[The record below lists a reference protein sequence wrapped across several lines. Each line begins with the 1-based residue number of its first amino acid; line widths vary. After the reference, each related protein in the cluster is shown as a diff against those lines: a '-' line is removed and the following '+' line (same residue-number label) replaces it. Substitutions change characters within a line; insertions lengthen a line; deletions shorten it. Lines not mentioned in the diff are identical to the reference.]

1 MNKKKKKFEPVK
13 SRSWDYIKDTESTTK
28 ETIGKQSVNDKET
41 IGKQSVND
49 KETIG
54 KQSVNDKETIGK
66 QSVNDKET
74 TGKQSVNDKE
84 TIGKQSVND
93 KETTG
98 KQSVNDKSENNLT
111 LSEAKKSIFNLTG
124 LQKSIFEYVMNNLN
138 SNLET
143 ELITTDE
150 LLNIVSCSA
159 HTLKVLIARLY
170 KKKLLIN
177 LHSKTGKGGFRKFMV
192 TKITHKAFCECV
204 AESRAIGKQE
214 QSLMS
219 SIYNSNTTNTIK
231 NKVREID
238 TTKNHSIEQKD
249 QLITEMQKQIAE
261 LQKRHH
267 QDDSTSSAIE
277 KTEVDNDDLYEI
289 DISPLEPFGFTQKHL
304 KQVIAFNSKL
314 DDRSK
319 INADDL
325 EESIQHYAW
334 ALENRFEEMTEKYGK
349 SFANNKLKILMGVL
363 KKGQSWTEPQFRSAE
378 EIALEEQVKANKEK
392 LKKLQALQ
400 EEAFNSAYELWKLEL
415 TKEQYTK
422 IKDSLPSSY
431 ANLSDGSKMLVTA
444 LKNHFRENVYKG

>member
-1 MNKKKKKFEPVK
+1 MPKIEDFKRKKIRAWDNDLLQSLKITTPTENNEDSKEVQLGSNKDSKEVQLESNSLNQILPRISTNEKKILVVLIRKMIESESNCTQDMNTNTLALSVG
-13 SRSWDYIKDTESTTK
+13 TT
-28 ETIGKQSVNDKET
+28 VNGLKTGLKRLVEKGVIRRD
-41 IGKQSVND
+41 
-49 KETIG
+49 
-54 KQSVNDKETIGK
+54 
-66 QSVNDKET
+66 
-74 TGKQSVNDKE
+74 TGKRGVGGVIRFSTSSNIKNKLLNFLSDDLNDFEK
-84 TIGKQSVND
+84 GSNKGSD
-93 KETTG
+93 A
-98 KQSVNDKSENNLT
+98 ENND
-111 LSEAKKSIFNLTG
+111 F
-124 LQKSIFEYVMNNLN
+124 V
-138 SNLET
+138 
-143 ELITTDE
+143 
-150 LLNIVSCSA
+150 
-159 HTLKVLIARLY
+159 
-170 KKKLLIN
+170 
-177 LHSKTGKGGFRKFMV
+177 
-192 TKITHKAFCECV
+192 
-204 AESRAIGKQE
+204 
-214 QSLMS
+214 S

-238 TTKNHSIEQKD
+238 AAKNHSIEQKD
-249 QLITEMQKQIAE
+249 QLIAEMQKQIAE

>member
-1 MNKKKKKFEPVK
+1 MASLEDLSK
-13 SRSWDYIKDTESTTK
+13 SIGVDLKPSNHKAGKRRRSWLLEEDIDKKETGDNQSTKGLQTGDNQSTKGLQTGDNQSTKGLQTGDNQSTEST
-28 ETIGKQSVNDKET
+28 IYDYHS
-41 IGKQSVND
+41 
-49 KETIG
+49 
-54 KQSVNDKETIGK
+54 
-66 QSVNDKET
+66 
-74 TGKQSVNDKE
+74 
-84 TIGKQSVND
+84 
-93 KETTG
+93 
-98 KQSVNDKSENNLT
+98 
-111 LSEAKKSIFNLTG
+111 LTG
-124 LQKSIFEYVMNNLN
+124 IQKKIIEYMYKSCLDPKYRITEKINILDIQTALEIGESSAKTSILRLKEKKCIFINSRKNGRGGWCKYEIERNLFQSILKGLQTDINSSNGLPIYNN
-138 SNLET
+138 S
-143 ELITTDE
+143 
-150 LLNIVSCSA
+150 
-159 HTLKVLIARLY
+159 
-170 KKKLLIN
+170 
-177 LHSKTGKGGFRKFMV
+177 
-192 TKITHKAFCECV
+192 
-204 AESRAIGKQE
+204 
-214 QSLMS
+214 
-219 SIYNSNTTNTIK
+219 NSNTTNTIK

-249 QLITEMQKQIAE
+249 QLIAEMQKQIAE

-378 EIALEEQVKANKEK
+378 EIALEEQVKVNKEK

>member
-1 MNKKKKKFEPVK
+1 
-13 SRSWDYIKDTESTTK
+13 TK
-28 ETIGKQSVNDKET
+28 EVQLECNKDSKEVQLECNKDSKEVQLECNKDSKEVQLECNKDSKEVQLESNKDSKEVQLESNSLNQILPRISTNEKKILVVLIRKMIESESNCTQDMNTNTLALSVGT
-41 IGKQSVND
+41 TVNGLKTGLKRLVEKGVIRRD
-49 KETIG
+49 
-54 KQSVNDKETIGK
+54 
-66 QSVNDKET
+66 
-74 TGKQSVNDKE
+74 TGKRGVGGVIRFSTSSNIKNKLLNFLSDDLNDFEK
-84 TIGKQSVND
+84 GSNKGSD
-93 KETTG
+93 A
-98 KQSVNDKSENNLT
+98 ENND
-111 LSEAKKSIFNLTG
+111 FG
-124 LQKSIFEYVMNNLN
+124 
-138 SNLET
+138 
-143 ELITTDE
+143 
-150 LLNIVSCSA
+150 
-159 HTLKVLIARLY
+159 
-170 KKKLLIN
+170 
-177 LHSKTGKGGFRKFMV
+177 
-192 TKITHKAFCECV
+192 
-204 AESRAIGKQE
+204 
-214 QSLMS
+214 S

-238 TTKNHSIEQKD
+238 AAKNHSIEQKD
-249 QLITEMQKQIAE
+249 QLIAEMQKQIAE